1 MANRRHRKNRSP
13 WPPKLLTNDLD
24 ITHSPCKKIV
34 TNLHSGQKKT
44 KALSCKFRNKFLP
57 LQARWET
64 YIITMTKIEQ
74 GQKVRLFAF
83 FLAFLVFSLF
93 VTKK

>member
-1 MANRRHRKNRSP
+1 MWTSP
-13 WPPKLLTNDLD
+13 KKKK
-24 ITHSPCKKIV
+24 KKIV

-44 KALSCKFRNKFLP
+44 KALSCKFRNKFVP

-83 FLAFLVFSLF
+83 FFGLFSLF
-93 VTKK
+93 FVCYKKMITFAYVMIFEHCYY